1 MHVQLLLPLEHVYED
16 VFDVPGGWAQIRDM
30 KVCVLSAV
38 AGMTLRQLPESVV
51 AMMRLLS
58 NQPV

>member
-1 MHVQLLLPLEHVYED
+1 MHLQLLLPLEHVYED

-30 KVCVLSAV
+30 KVCVLGAV
-38 AGMTLRQLPESVV
+38 MTLRQLPESVV

-58 NQPV
+58 NQPNV